1 MHEAIITRGHARG
14 SSLAELGLL
23 YVRENCVLVHPFC
36 HVQAAMRLGQV
47 QCIEH
52 LLEHEGYS
60 KIKAWLDQV
69 EVVSG
74 GIAHDAIRKLD
85 ALHTDAYPPVDDLAR
100 VGTDR
105 DRLSSSD

>member
-14 SSLAELGLL
+14 TSLAELGLL

-60 KIKAWLDQV
+60 NIKAWLDQV
-69 EVVSG
+69 AMVSG

-85 ALHTDAYPPVDDLAR
+85 ALHTDACPPVDDLLCGNSPPGRSA
-100 VGTDR
+100 
-105 DRLSSSD
+105 SSD